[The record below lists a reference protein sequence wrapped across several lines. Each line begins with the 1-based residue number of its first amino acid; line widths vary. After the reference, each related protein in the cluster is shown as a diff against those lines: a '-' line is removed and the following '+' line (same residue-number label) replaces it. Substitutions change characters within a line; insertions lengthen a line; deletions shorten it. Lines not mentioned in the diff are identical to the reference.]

1 MLTLVYRL
9 VVLVDGRM
17 LRRKRE
23 RALVRDR
30 QRDNLAPEHRGE
42 QPQRALQLLLDRK
55 DLNLLQKLGL
65 VVLLVRATIDN
76 LA

>member
-17 LRRKRE
+17 LRRKGE
-23 RALVRDR
+23 RALVCDR

-42 QPQRALQLLLDRK
+42 QSQRALQLLLDRK
-55 DLNLLQKLGL
+55 DMNLLQKLGL

>member
-17 LRRKRE
+17 LRRERE

-30 QRDNLAPEHRGE
+30 QRNNLAPEHRGE
-42 QPQRALQLLLDRK
+42 QCQRALQLLLDRK

-76 LA
+76 FA

>member
-1 MLTLVYRL
+1 
-9 VVLVDGRM
+9 M
-17 LRRKRE
+17 LRRKGE

-42 QPQRALQLLLDRK
+42 QSQRALQLLLDRK

>member
-42 QPQRALQLLLDRK
+42 QSQRALQLLLDRK